1 MPPRICRAGRA
12 LINKEWEVDEL
23 NNKQV
28 QIRLVAKQGG
38 EDKKEGVMDWQGLIT
53 DGYGR
58 VLQVLEKVLDGLTPD
73 DLNEQSHP
81 DCNSMGWL
89 TWHLTRVQDDH
100 IADLMGE
107 EQPWTKDGR
116 HTRFNRTPDRKD
128 IGFSHSSEDVAAFKS
143 PGVETLLEYHRAV
156 LERSKRYISNLSMAD
171 LDREL
176 NEPWYQPL
184 PTVGVRLISVMSDCL
199 QHVGQVSYVRGLL
212 KGKGW
217 LGV

>member
-1 MPPRICRAGRA
+1 MEWQEL
-12 LINKEWEVDEL
+12 LI
-23 NNKQV
+23 
-28 QIRLVAKQGG
+28 
-38 EDKKEGVMDWQGLIT
+38 

-58 VLQVLEKVLDGLTPD
+58 VSQVLKKALNGLTQD
-73 DLNEQSHP
+73 DLNELPKP

-89 TWHLTRVQDDH
+89 AWHLTRVQDDH

-107 EQPWTKDGR
+107 EQLWIKDGWQAK
-116 HTRFNRTPDRKD
+116 FNRELDPKD
-128 IGFSHSSEDVAAFKS
+128 IGFGHTSEQVAAFKS
-143 PGVETLLEYHRAV
+143 PDVATFLAYHGAV
-156 LERSKRYISNLSMAD
+156 LERTKRYIAGLSMAD

-184 PTVGVRLISVMSDCL
+184 PTVGVRLISVLSDSL
-199 QHVGQVSYVRGLL
+199 QHAGQVAYVRGLL

>member
-1 MPPRICRAGRA
+1 
-12 LINKEWEVDEL
+12 
-23 NNKQV
+23 
-28 QIRLVAKQGG
+28 
-38 EDKKEGVMDWQGLIT
+38 MDWQGLIT

-58 VLQVLEKVLDGLTPD
+58 VLQVLEKALDGLTPD
-73 DLNEQSHP
+73 DLNEQPHP

-89 TWHLTRVQDDH
+89 AWHLTRVQDDH

-107 EQPWTKDGR
+107 EQLWIKDGW
-116 HTRFNRTPDRKD
+116 HARFNRAPDRKD
-128 IGFSHSSEDVAAFKS
+128 IGFGHSSEDVAAFKS
-143 PGVETLLEYHRAV
+143 PGVEVLLDYHRAV
-156 LERSKRYISNLSMAD
+156 QERSGQYINSLSMAD

-184 PTVGVRLISVMSDCL
+184 PTVGVRLISVMSDNL
-199 QHVGQVSYVRGLL
+199 QHAGQVSYVRGLL